1 VPQKQRDN
9 ANGGLI
15 GTSFVHA
22 SWRVHGIAVTSKL
35 YLGIGIVIISSAALA
50 YSLEGPTRSIY
61 LPGATSDGHHQI
73 ELSCKSCHT
82 KAFADREALQEAC
95 VGCHGAELKA
105 ANDSHPERKFTDPRN
120 AQRVEVLDAR
130 YCVTCHREHRPE
142 LTSAMG
148 LSLPRDYCYRCHESI
163 AGERPSHKGLG
174 FDTCADGGCHNFHD
188 NRSLY
193 EDFLLRHLDE
203 PKILPDP
210 RVAARSSGTEGNGA
224 SRPSADAPPGHSLSK
239 EEQSA
244 WHSSGHARGGVS
256 CQDCHEKSTPW
267 RDRVPSAVCES
278 CHERERD
285 GYRRGRHGMREA
297 TGLEPMRVGDARRRM
312 KAVVSDRT
320 LGCTSCHGA
329 HAFDTR
335 RAAVDACLGCHD
347 DEHSRSYSTSKHAGL
362 WLTDASGRTGASCA
376 TCHLPRVVED
386 GTTHVLHDQNATLR
400 PNEKMARDVCMNC
413 HGLGFTLA
421 ALADSTLVGKNF
433 PKEPDLPLRSLEMA
447 RQRNASANEQPGFRP
462 SN

>member
-1 VPQKQRDN
+1 
-9 ANGGLI
+9 
-15 GTSFVHA
+15 
-22 SWRVHGIAVTSKL
+22 
-35 YLGIGIVIISSAALA
+35 
-50 YSLEGPTRSIY
+50 
-61 LPGATSDGHHQI
+61 
-73 ELSCKSCHT
+73 
-82 KAFADREALQEAC
+82 
-95 VGCHGAELKA
+95 
-105 ANDSHPERKFTDPRN
+105 
-120 AQRVEVLDAR
+120 
-130 YCVTCHREHRPE
+130 
-142 LTSAMG
+142 
-148 LSLPRDYCYRCHESI
+148 
-163 AGERPSHKGLG
+163 
-174 FDTCADGGCHNFHD
+174 
-188 NRSLY
+188 
-193 EDFLLRHLDE
+193 
-203 PKILPDP
+203 
-210 RVAARSSGTEGNGA
+210 
-224 SRPSADAPPGHSLSK
+224 
-239 EEQSA
+239 
-244 WHSSGHARGGVS
+244 
-256 CQDCHEKSTPW
+256 
-267 RDRVPSAVCES
+267 
-278 CHERERD
+278 
-285 GYRRGRHGMREA
+285 MREA